1 MTQISQNGNVKQI
14 HLTEETIS
22 LLVKACPLNVDISQ
36 YLESILEEFLK
47 KVGEKDHIFSVN
59 G

>member
-14 HLTEETIS
+14 QLTEETIS

-47 KVGEKDHIFSVN
+47 EVGEKDHIFCVN

>member
-1 MTQISQNGNVKQI
+1 MNKISQNGNVKQI
-14 HLTEETIS
+14 HLTEETHS

-36 YLESILEEFLK
+36 YLESILEKFLK
-47 KVGEKDHIFSVN
+47 KGGEKDHIFCVK